1 MDNYQFDEI
10 RKQNNTMIYL
20 LNQILEELKATNP
33 VEEETNET
41 EEVEESNYAKSKD
54 FAKRVSEEPREDEP
68 TTGKYK
74 YEKDNIEI
82 VTSKR
87 KWLINAKRQR
97 N

>member
-20 LNQILEELKATNP
+20 LNQILEELKTTNP
-33 VEEETNET
+33 TEEETNET
-41 EEVEESNYAKSKD
+41 EEVEEPK
-54 FAKRVSEEPREDEP
+54 VDEP

-87 KWLINAKRQR
+87 K
-97 N
+97 

>member
-41 EEVEESNYAKSKD
+41 EEVENQ
-54 FAKRVSEEPREDEP
+54 
-68 TTGKYK
+68 TTQNLKILQISLK
-74 YEKDNIEI
+74 I
-82 VTSKR
+82 TR
-87 KWLINAKRQR
+87 R
-97 N
+97 